1 MYRVLGYE
9 SLYNTVEPLFMDGHP
24 RDHTGS
30 LVNKRGVLISEV
42 VFVVFFSMHEGR
54 DSRQCPDYR
63 GDLNSEV
70 LNREIP
76 LH

>member
-1 MYRVLGYE
+1 
-9 SLYNTVEPLFMDGHP
+9 MDGHP

-30 LVNKRGVLISEV
+30 LVKRGVLISEV
-42 VFVVFFSMHEGR
+42 VFFVFFSMYEGR

-63 GDLNSEV
+63 GDHNSEV